1 MAWAVLFSG
10 ISTSALAQPVSI
22 QDQQQWLL
30 EQVRIGE
37 ALYRDDL
44 VRDSLARLWLIAP
57 DNPQALAASVRQ
69 ALLDKNPDL
78 AKQRLAHLQQLAPD
92 SLALRQAQNLMKLQD
107 PQVQVQLQ
115 QARLY
120 AAGGRPEEAAVIFEQ
135 LFGDAPPDFAT
146 ALEYLRI
153 RTNITGQRPR
163 VIEQLKTLD
172 AQYPGNIGLRQT
184 LADLLFREKRDAE
197 ALAVLHELSTD
208 PNAINAA
215 AEREYE

>member
-1 MAWAVLFSG
+1 MQKLMAWAVLFSG

-57 DNPQALAASVRQ
+57 NNPQALAASVRQ

-92 SLALRQAQNLMKLQD
+92 RKS
-107 PQVQVQLQ
+107 VV
-115 QARLY
+115 
-120 AAGGRPEEAAVIFEQ
+120 
-135 LFGDAPPDFAT
+135 
-146 ALEYLRI
+146 
-153 RTNITGQRPR
+153 
-163 VIEQLKTLD
+163 
-172 AQYPGNIGLRQT
+172 
-184 LADLLFREKRDAE
+184 
-197 ALAVLHELSTD
+197 
-208 PNAINAA
+208 
-215 AEREYE
+215 